1 MKELTAFTP
10 YLKIIYL
17 LLIIFIMTIMNIILS
32 KRQINSNY
40 KYVINGIT
48 LIILALL
55 TSYYSDIIEGIFN
68 LKFLSVKF
76 YLIILIL
83 TNIIMLLTIQKKIKL
98 IYKITN
104 YILFI
109 LNTII
114 LSIIIILT
122 ITLKLNILPTT
133 YNQYPIALL
142 NLSIITFITYL
153 AITCF
158 IYIILYLIKKKP
170 TKATKKTSSPT
181 LTEEE
186 LLTLPDKTNFTING
200 VDCSIIFEDSIK
212 ENIIKNYHI
221 LLNNINDPLVNG
233 YTLEEN
239 KILKSICTKLQV
251 NNLNYID
258 INNISILN
266 KINIE
271 EYNFLKH
278 IHEKESDQI

>member
-158 IYIILYLIKKKP
+158 IYIIFC
-170 TKATKKTSSPT
+170 SST
-181 LTEEE
+181 
-186 LLTLPDKTNFTING
+186 TNNG
-200 VDCSIIFEDSIK
+200 FSSWSF
-212 ENIIKNYHI
+212 NY
-221 LLNNINDPLVNG
+221 NWRD
-233 YTLEEN
+233 
-239 KILKSICTKLQV
+239 
-251 NNLNYID
+251 
-258 INNISILN
+258 
-266 KINIE
+266 
-271 EYNFLKH
+271 
-278 IHEKESDQI
+278 

>member
-55 TSYYSDIIEGIFN
+55 TSYYSNIIEGIFN

>member
-98 IYKITN
+98 IYKIIN

-170 TKATKKTSSPT
+170 TKDTKKTSSPT

>member
-170 TKATKKTSSPT
+170 TKDTKKTSSPT